1 MYMGKPV
8 VLDFFAEWCGPCRRQ
23 GPYLEQLKKKMGD
36 QIEIKKI
43 DVDQHMELANKY
55 EIRVV
60 PTLIIEKDGKVVEM
74 LEGVTSA
81 GSLERMLMPLVDR

>member
-1 MYMGKPV
+1 MGKPV

-81 GSLERMLMPLVDR
+81 ESLERMLIPLVDR

>member
-1 MYMGKPV
+1 MGKPV
-8 VLDFFAEWCGPCRRQ
+8 LLDFFAEWCGPCRRQ

-81 GSLERMLMPLVDR
+81 ESLERMLMPLVDR